1 MVLVAACAWMSTRA
15 AAEVEMP
22 RRSPRARVLQQ
33 VGLTE
38 ITVDYDSPAVRG
50 RALWGSSIPY
60 DEVWRRGEIPAP
72 KITFTR
78 NVALGDAVVP
88 AGTYA
93 LLLVPS
99 RADWTI
105 ILNKRANVM
114 EAEREPKAELDVVR
128 FKAHAAPVPFRE
140 RLTFLFSDFTNDRVV
155 LEMEWEK
162 VRVSIP
168 IRVFTTEQIVADIK
182 ALDGVGRQYANAA
195 RYMLETKKDYRAG
208 LKYIDKSI
216 ALGEDWYNV
225 WIKASLLAA
234 LGNYEDARAEADRSY
249 DMGLK
254 VGEAFFLEPEVRRAL
269 QDWNHAA
276 TKQAAAA
283 AKRRPVVALTAAPSA
298 PAPQNDPPAPPVI
311 AIVTERPDPAHAPA
325 QPASTTTAPGAGLAE
340 RPVAVHHAA
349 GPTLSKSS
357 ATTDIS
363 PVLKKGRADLQSCYQ
378 RALRLDP
385 ELTRGRINVSLT
397 VAASGR
403 ASNIALETP
412 ERLRAL
418 EPCLKEAISRWA
430 FPESSAEYGVE
441 FPVVLQGKE
450 D

>member
-1 MVLVAACAWMSTRA
+1 MSTRA

-72 KITFTR
+72 KITFSR
-78 NVALGDAVVP
+78 NVAVGDAVVP

-93 LLLVPS
+93 LLMVPS
-99 RADWTI
+99 RGDWTI
-105 ILNKRANVM
+105 ILNKRTNLM
-114 EAEREPKAELDVVR
+114 EMEREPKPELDVVR
-128 FKAHAAPVPFRE
+128 FKAHQAPTGFRE

-195 RYMLETKKDYRAG
+195 RYMLETKKDYRTG

-234 LGNYEDARAEADRSY
+234 TGNYDDARAEADRSY

-254 VGEAFFLEPEVRRAL
+254 VGEAFFLEPEIRRAL
-269 QDWNHAA
+269 QDWDRTAA
-276 TKQAAAA
+276 KQAAAA
-283 AKRRPVVALTAAPSA
+283 AKRRPVVSLTPTTPSV
-298 PAPQNDPPAPPVI
+298 PAPLTDPPSPPLI
-311 AIVTERPDPAHAPA
+311 SIVTERPDPAHAPA
-325 QPASTTTAPGAGLAE
+325 QPASSGTAPGAGLAE
-340 RPVAVHHAA
+340 RPVAVHRGAS
-349 GPTLSKSS
+349 PSLSKASS
-357 ATTDIS
+357 TTDIS

-378 RALRLDP
+378 RALRQDP

-397 VAASGR
+397 VGVSGR

-430 FPESSAEYGVE
+430 FPEANSEYGVE